1 MKAPLALRARQ
12 AGVVAL
18 VLGALVTGRVVT
30 TAFAIDGVVDAPFV
44 HTAGTGDVVTLRY
57 AALTAAEPAGSTM
70 LDAAG
75 ALLQTPGVWVVIPMT
90 ITAVGEPARLGY
102 AAVRGSDGRLYTAD
116 GSRSQFSPGV
126 AQPGVPRYASVAVEL
141 PAAAA
146 AGAHLLIALDGLDQ
160 RRDDLA
166 DIDLAITVEQAE
178 QWATRTAPAELS
190 PASSSP
196 PGAQ

>member
-1 MKAPLALRARQ
+1 MTALALRARQ

-30 TAFAIDGVVDAPFV
+30 AAFPIDGVVDAPFV
-44 HTAGTGDVVTLRY
+44 HTAKTGDVVALRY
-57 AALTAAEPAGSTM
+57 AALTAAAPAGATV

-75 ALLQTPGVWVVIPMT
+75 SLLQTSGVWVVVPVT
-90 ITAVGEPARLGY
+90 ITAVGKPARLDY
-102 AAVRGSDGRLYTAD
+102 AAVRGSDGRVYSAD
-116 GSRSQFSPGV
+116 GSRSQFAPGV

-141 PAAAA
+141 PPAAA

-166 DIDLAITVEQAE
+166 DIDLAITAREVEQWVA
-178 QWATRTAPAELS
+178 RTEPAELS